1 MLFLL
6 SSCYSLLLSNQNQCL
21 FISIPYPMYFSVMVI
36 CVCCVMSCTE
46 IVLSQEF
53 FCAKKTCL
61 VANHGSDLWQYV
73 YMYVCMYSVCMCI
86 YIYDV
91 LSCFDEC
98 PTSNSPQS
106 WAPQTLKSYEVS

>member
-1 MLFLL
+1 
-6 SSCYSLLLSNQNQCL
+6 
-21 FISIPYPMYFSVMVI
+21 MYFSVMVI

-73 YMYVCMYSVCMCI
+73 YMYVFCMYVYI
-86 YIYDV
+86 YIYMMCSRA
-91 LSCFDEC
+91 LM
-98 PTSNSPQS
+98 N
-106 WAPQTLKSYEVS
+106 ALLQTPHKAGHHKHLKVMR